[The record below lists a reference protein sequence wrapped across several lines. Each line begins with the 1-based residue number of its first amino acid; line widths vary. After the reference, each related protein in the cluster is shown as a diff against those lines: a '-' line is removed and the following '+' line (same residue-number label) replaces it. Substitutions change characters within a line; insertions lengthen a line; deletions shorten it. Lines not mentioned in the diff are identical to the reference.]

1 MEEMESDSQK
11 AGRISLH
18 AVDPVTGKDSEVLI
32 SHARMHTVAR
42 RSLGHARECGEL
54 VPYALQHPTAIFEGL
69 RLDEDE
75 DNRSLGWYCYCA
87 KPTCSYDENG
97 VQQPPYAGQVFL
109 VFVNKD
115 KVAYNWRWA
124 IADKA
129 DDRLPEHF
137 EERFE
142 RKAL

>member
-1 MEEMESDSQK
+1 MESHSSK
-11 AGRISLH
+11 AGRIILR

-32 SHARMHTVAR
+32 SHTRMYTVAR

-54 VPYALQHPTAIFEGL
+54 VPFALQHPTAVFEGL

-75 DNRSLGWYCYCA
+75 DRRSSGWYCYCA
-87 KPTCSYDENG
+87 KPACSYDETG
-97 VQQPPYAGQVFL
+97 VEQPPYAGQVFL

-124 IADKA
+124 KA
-129 DDRLPEHF
+129 DENDDHLPDNHQ
-137 EERFE
+137 ERFK